1 LLRTVILLERGGL
14 SNINRDLDLDLTNWL
29 MQDFDTPTF
38 QVVCLWF
45 PVVYLLD
52 TCG

>member
-1 LLRTVILLERGGL
+1 LRTVILLERGGL
-14 SNINRDLDLDLTNWL
+14 SNINRHLDLDLKNWL
-29 MQDFDTPTF
+29 MQVLDTPTF
-38 QVVCLWF
+38 QVVSLFF